1 MKIAL
6 INYDL
11 KDVKSDDNAH
21 VKEALMSY
29 SNIYTQIKGFNLL
42 SPFLSRI
49 VLRMP
54 DTTITAEVDPASVS
68 PMSIADVV
76 IAVIKSV
83 GATPDKVYVA
93 FIDSEYLWN
102 SAKT

>member
-6 INYDL
+6 ITYDL
-11 KDVKSDDNAH
+11 KDVKSGDNAH

-29 SNIYTQIKGFNLL
+29 SNTYTQIKGFDLL
-42 SPFLSRI
+42 SPSLRRI

>member
-1 MKIAL
+1 
-6 INYDL
+6 
-11 KDVKSDDNAH
+11 
-21 VKEALMSY
+21 
-29 SNIYTQIKGFNLL
+29 
-42 SPFLSRI
+42 
-49 VLRMP
+49 MP